1 MDNVTLSIAVA
12 PRTARVTDQVIVEI
26 TAASTTGVVD
36 APLHLAYDPARL
48 RFVDASEGD
57 YMNRD
62 GVTTVFL
69 ANGRSRPGDV
79 VIGVG
84 RTDRSRGALGSG
96 TLCRVRFEAL
106 AAGTATVSIGAVM
119 AWAVDGSLLP
129 VTTGAA
135 EIEIS
140 PPDPR

>member
-1 MDNVTLSIAVA
+1 MTLSIAVA
-12 PRTARVTDQVIVEI
+12 PRSARVTDQVTVEI
-26 TAASTTGVVD
+26 TAASTAGVVD

-48 RFVDASEGD
+48 RFIEAAEGD

-62 GVTTVFL
+62 GVATVFL
-69 ANGRSRPGDV
+69 VNGHSRPGDV

-84 RTDRSRGALGSG
+84 RTDRSHGALGSG

-106 AAGTATVSIGAVM
+106 AAGTARVSIGAAM
-119 AWAVDGSLLP
+119 AWTVDGSLLP

-135 EIEIS
+135 EIEVS
-140 PPDPR
+140 P